1 VRLTDGGREV
11 YGGGGITPD
20 IKYEDPKLTPTQE
33 ALLQHNALFEFGKYY
48 LGIHKTIPRDFQV
61 TDAVLQEFRQF
72 LAEQKIP
79 VSDQDLKDNSDF
91 IRTRVRLQLVD
102 FIFGE
107 TEANRMGMEN
117 DPLVQKALD
126 SMPQASELLAKA
138 KRYIA
143 SKSQR

>member
-1 VRLTDGGREV
+1 M
-11 YGGGGITPD
+11 
-20 IKYEDPKLTPTQE
+20 
-33 ALLQHNALFEFGKYY
+33 QHNAFFEFGKYY
-48 LGIHKTIPRDFQV
+48 LGIHKTIPRDFQA

-72 LAEQKIP
+72 LAEQKIQI
-79 VSDQDLKDNSDF
+79 SDQDLKDSSDF
-91 IRTRVRLQLVD
+91 IRTRIRLQLVD

-107 TEANRMGMEN
+107 TEAHRLDIEN

>member
-11 YGGGGITPD
+11 YGGGGIAPD

-33 ALLQHNALFEFGKYY
+33 ALSQHNAFFEFGKYY
-48 LGIHKTIPRDFQV
+48 LGIHKTIPIDFQV

-79 VSDQDLKDNSDF
+79 ISDQALKDSSDF
-91 IRTRVRLQLVD
+91 IRARIRLQLVD

-107 TEANRMGMEN
+107 TEASRIDIEK

-143 SKSQR
+143 SKTQR